1 MPRFTEGLSW
11 TFTDVKE
18 EGDSAAI
25 TAEIT
30 NRDLGALIAAF
41 LQEAFSQMMSTIF
54 LPEDQ
59 QPTEE
64 EQTAAPAPEQAAQP
78 EEPAAQESSAEAD
91 KTEEEPEEDK
101 QPTTVF
107 EPVQPDTDFTRE
119 FRFDL
124 EDLKFGHNY
133 QSGKQ

>member
-1 MPRFTEGLSW
+1 MSW

-64 EQTAAPAPEQAAQP
+64 EQTAAL
-78 EEPAAQESSAEAD
+78 AD
-91 KTEEEPEEDK
+91 ILSGLLDSQDIQTVTNTVTLELTYEEDHWK
-101 QPTTVF
+101 IAPSF
-107 EPVQPDTDFTRE
+107 ELVNAIFGGMYGSLQ
-119 FRFDL
+119 DL
-124 EDLKFGHNY
+124 GQDLG
-133 QSGKQ
+133 